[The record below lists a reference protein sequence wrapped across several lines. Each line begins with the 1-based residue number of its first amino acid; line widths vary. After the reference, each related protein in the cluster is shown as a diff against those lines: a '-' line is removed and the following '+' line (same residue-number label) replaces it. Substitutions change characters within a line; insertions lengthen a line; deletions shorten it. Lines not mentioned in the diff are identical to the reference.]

1 MVLQVVAQGM
11 QFIQTGFCFSGFA
24 MRVEIHK
31 GGCQCMRALMAL
43 LQIDERFPLIR
54 MTLSGRPDPLHQL
67 TGTGFV
73 CRQITVAGDVLL
85 ERGDPGTMLYQSEQ
99 RGQVLAT

>member
-11 QFIQTGFCFSGFA
+11 QFMQTGFCFSGFA
-24 MRVEIHK
+24 MRVEIRES
-31 GGCQCMRALMAL
+31 CSQCMRALMAL
-43 LQIDERFPLIR
+43 LQIDECFPLIR

-73 CRQITVAGDVLL
+73 CRQIAVAGKVRL
-85 ERGDPGTMLYQSEQ
+85 ERSHPGTIFHQ
-99 RGQVLAT
+99 RK